1 MCMLGNSGMQAEVFK
16 AARLGML
23 SFSQQLYWL
32 PRFEVRDSCISLHL
46 RLVTRKEDEDT
57 NATVTKA
64 EFNRLLAAMEGVQD
78 QIQTMKR
85 ELWTEREAANESL
98 TKRIRLDRGLVF
110 KKKQYEKQY
119 CFNEEVR
126 GKISSATNSLDS
138 APPAVERAKEA
149 LKEGERLLV
158 ARQKAIRIADWSE
171 FGWATVD
178 EYEED
183 ELAENSDD
191 EKRLYWAEMRAG
203 R

>member
-1 MCMLGNSGMQAEVFK
+1 M
-16 AARLGML
+16 
-23 SFSQQLYWL
+23 
-32 PRFEVRDSCISLHL
+32 
-46 RLVTRKEDEDT
+46 TEDEDT
-57 NATVTKA
+57 NAPVTKA

-85 ELWTEREAANESL
+85 ELSTEREAANESL
-98 TKRIRLDRGLVF
+98 AKRIRLDRGLVF
-110 KKKQYEKQY
+110 KKKTHEKQY

-126 GKISSATNSLDS
+126 EKILSAINSLDS

-158 ARQKAIRIADWSE
+158 ARQKAIRIADRSE

-183 ELAENSDD
+183 ELAEKIRTMKSVYIGPRCEPAVNLRLQRPKIGR
-191 EKRLYWAEMRAG
+191 EKSSLRRNGGPLSLSCRLTALQPAALV
-203 R
+203 